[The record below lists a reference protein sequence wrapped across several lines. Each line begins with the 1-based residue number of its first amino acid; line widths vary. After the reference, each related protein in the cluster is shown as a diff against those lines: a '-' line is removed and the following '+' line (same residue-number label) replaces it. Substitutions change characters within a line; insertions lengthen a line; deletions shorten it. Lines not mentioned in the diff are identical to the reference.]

1 MNQTSPFSADA
12 SLEAKFK
19 QMSEQVNTLSKDP
32 GNEVKLKMY
41 ALFKQA
47 TIGVNNTPK
56 PGAFNFVAKAKW
68 DAWSGLKDVSSSDA
82 MKQYIDIVEKLLAAD
97 QGGSKAE
104 AAPQKAVEG
113 KYQTIKVDISNGVF
127 TVTLNNPAKY
137 NAVSIEC
144 YQEIGEALAEAD
156 ANDEVTVA
164 AMTGAGQ
171 YYCAGNDLSG
181 FQKLAAEFNGDL
193 QKGAQQGGI
202 ILEKYVSSY
211 IDFSK
216 PLVGLINGPAVGISV
231 TVLGMFDLVLASS
244 NATFHTPFPSLG
256 QSPEGCSSYTFPLLM
271 GHQRAV
277 EMLVCEKKISAE
289 EALERNL
296 VTEVIPH
303 ENFHK
308 VCQER
313 LALLASLP
321 PKSVM
326 YGKALMRQ
334 QHKEKLHEVNKAEC
348 DRLVERWTSEECISA
363 VMKFLSRKQ
372 SKM

>member
-1 MNQTSPFSADA
+1 M
-12 SLEAKFK
+12 
-19 QMSEQVNTLSKDP
+19 
-32 GNEVKLKMY
+32 
-41 ALFKQA
+41 
-47 TIGVNNTPK
+47 
-56 PGAFNFVAKAKW
+56 
-68 DAWSGLKDVSSSDA
+68 
-82 MKQYIDIVEKLLAAD
+82 
-97 QGGSKAE
+97 KAE
-104 AAPQKAVEG
+104 QGDWVSGVELY
-113 KYQTIKVDISNGVF
+113 K
-127 TVTLNNPAKY
+127 
-137 NAVSIEC
+137 
-144 YQEIGEALAEAD
+144 
-156 ANDEVTVA
+156 VA

-372 SKM
+372 SKMWCLWIITLVSKTHFSINVLGVSKRSHISNLPLRTICNLDQLFREERNWSYNIKWDSSVTEVLLKCNIFKTLKPILLVL